1 MWYSELSPHPVRL
14 NVGMEVLYFDAIDVF
29 SVDLQNSVKFYQ
41 HICIILASG
50 EEMWAVAI

>member
-1 MWYSELSPHPVRL
+1 
-14 NVGMEVLYFDAIDVF
+14 MEVLYFDAIDVF